1 MLNLKSLIM
10 ERLQFKT
17 TIDAPR
23 ERVWEVLWGS
33 DTYPQW
39 TSAFAEGSNVETDW
53 TKGSRVLFV
62 DGKGN
67 GMISVIEEN
76 IPNELMSFKHLGVM
90 ENGKENFEIAKERG
104 WVNAIENY
112 TLKSQADKTELTI
125 DQDIEEEYRDSF
137 SEMWPKALTKLKA
150 LAENKVAEEA
160 VGDNIHAR
168 GLS

>member
-1 MLNLKSLIM
+1 
-10 ERLQFKT
+10 
-17 TIDAPR
+17 
-23 ERVWEVLWGS
+23 
-33 DTYPQW
+33 
-39 TSAFAEGSNVETDW
+39 
-53 TKGSRVLFV
+53 
-62 DGKGN
+62 
-67 GMISVIEEN
+67 
-76 IPNELMSFKHLGVM
+76 M